1 MYVLRRLVNYRNL
14 RAKKIHISTALKHD
28 EETLE
33 LEQGHNFLATAK
45 AKIESLYEI
54 ATKIINSTPKTE
66 KKASK
71 AARECSPNAIS
82 SSLARKHNLN
92 LTASIILNI

>member
-1 MYVLRRLVNYRNL
+1 MYALRRLVNYRNL

-66 KKASK
+66 KNVSQD
-71 AARECSPNAIS
+71 ARECSSNAIPNN
-82 SSLARKHNLN
+82 LARKRNLY
-92 LTASIILNI
+92 LTASIRVIR